1 MDDTAPAPNP
11 TPDSRP
17 RTLQSGMG
25 QRCLPHAV
33 RALALALAV
42 FGCAAAEPPTHAR
55 STPGSVVPSSGT
67 TAASAPQGVLRPART
82 SDAARGRTAGSL
94 SGPPARDCDA
104 LRRRYAQSQ
113 ACFAPYRLANGAVR
127 PEAFERCREMPDPAL
142 TCGPAIVSP

>member
-1 MDDTAPAPNP
+1 VDDTAPAPNP
-11 TPDSRP
+11 TPDSRL

-67 TAASAPQGVLRPART
+67 TAASAPQGGLRPARA
-82 SDAARGRTAGSL
+82 SEAARGRTAGSL